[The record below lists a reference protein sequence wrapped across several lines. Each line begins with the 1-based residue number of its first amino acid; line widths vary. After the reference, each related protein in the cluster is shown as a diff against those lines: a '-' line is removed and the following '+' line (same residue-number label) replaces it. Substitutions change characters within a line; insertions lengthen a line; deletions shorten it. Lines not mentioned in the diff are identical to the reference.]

1 MNLFNCIG
9 GFSFRNFAY
18 ANIVA
23 GLFSWFVLHNTDA
36 TVFFGIASLISLCVW
51 AHLKST
57 TDRFDEVYRQI
68 DDNARGNER
77 ERESMYRYIDEN
89 IRDMQDAQ
97 KSKR

>member
-1 MNLFNCIG
+1 MSFFNSIG

-18 ANIVA
+18 ATIVA
-23 GLFSWFVLHNTDA
+23 GLFSWFVLHNNDA

-57 TDRFDEVYRQI
+57 IDRFDDVYRQI
-68 DDNARGNER
+68 DDTHRNIERDVESLHRYVESRTNEC
-77 ERESMYRYIDEN
+77 N
-89 IRDMQDAQ
+89 

>member
-1 MNLFNCIG
+1 MSFFNCLG

-18 ANIVA
+18 ATIVA

-51 AHLKST
+51 THQKST

-68 DDNARGNER
+68 DDNLRGNER
-77 ERESMYRYIDEN
+77 EHESMYRYIDEN
-89 IRDMQDAQ
+89 LREIQDAQ